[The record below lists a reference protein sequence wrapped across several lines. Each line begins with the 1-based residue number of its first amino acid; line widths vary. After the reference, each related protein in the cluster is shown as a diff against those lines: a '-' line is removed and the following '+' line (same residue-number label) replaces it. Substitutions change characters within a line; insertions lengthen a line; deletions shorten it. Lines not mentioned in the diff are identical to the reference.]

1 MCSSEQANL
10 ACVSP
15 VVSEFLLILKE
26 SLSQSPECIAS

>member
-15 VVSEFLLILKE
+15 VVSKVLLMLKE